1 MLWAKS
7 AAAENR
13 FVITTPEGEAFEKH
27 LSADQIL

>member
-27 LSADQIL
+27 LKR